1 MNMRSRYHYVFFMT
15 LVFGIFWG
23 SVIEAFAD
31 SLMDT
36 DSSEYIAWM
45 KKNLKFHE
53 NWYSSS
59 FPKGTIERADYLA
72 SMEIQIAPS
81 GLITHLSVVDSSGN
95 AQGDFSCLES
105 LSSNAPFEAMPKKR
119 HNYVP
124 APPDNSRPEQ
134 ELNNYAQER
143 YAEVI
148 RFGGQQQ
155 PKPWPA
161 EKAFLAAHPDLKDHC
176 YVMHLIPLGINKHY
190 PNLFTTA
197 ELNAS
202 SNLVAIKGNIQADD
216 ALQPFLN
223 EWQTF
228 ISNNKIATKNS
239 VLKKAAAL
247 KIKYSKLMKI

>member
-1 MNMRSRYHYVFFMT
+1 MNMRSKYKYVFFMA
-15 LVFGIFWG
+15 LVLGLLG
-23 SVIEAFAD
+23 ASVTESFAD
-31 SLMDT
+31 SLIYT
-36 DSSEYIAWM
+36 DSSEYIAWT

-59 FPKGTIERADYLA
+59 FPKGTIENADYLA

-81 GLITHLSVVDSSGN
+81 GLITHLSLVKSSGN

-105 LSSNAPFEAMPKKR
+105 LSSNAPFEKMPKKR
-119 HNYVP
+119 HNYIP
-124 APPDNSRPEQ
+124 FPPDDSRSEQ

-161 EKAFLAAHPDLKDHC
+161 EKAFLTAHPDLKDRC

-216 ALQPFLN
+216 ALRPFLD

-228 ISNNKIATKNS
+228 ISKNKIATKIT
-239 VLKKAAAL
+239 VQRKAAAL
-247 KIKYSKLMKI
+247 KVKYSKLLVI

>member
-1 MNMRSRYHYVFFMT
+1 MNMRSRYKHVFFMA
-15 LVFGIFWG
+15 LVLALLGT
-23 SVIEAFAD
+23 SVAESFAD

-59 FPKGTIERADYLA
+59 FPKGTMENADYLA
-72 SMEIQIAPS
+72 DMEIRIAPS
-81 GLITHLSVVDSSGN
+81 GLITHLSVVNSSGN

-124 APPDNSRPEQ
+124 FPPDDSRSKHEPS
-134 ELNNYAQER
+134 NYDQER
-143 YAEVI
+143 YAEAI

-216 ALQPFLN
+216 ALRPFLN

-228 ISNNKIATKNS
+228 ISSNKIATKFG
-239 VLKKAAAL
+239 VDRKAASL
-247 KIKYSKLMKI
+247 KVKHSKLLAI